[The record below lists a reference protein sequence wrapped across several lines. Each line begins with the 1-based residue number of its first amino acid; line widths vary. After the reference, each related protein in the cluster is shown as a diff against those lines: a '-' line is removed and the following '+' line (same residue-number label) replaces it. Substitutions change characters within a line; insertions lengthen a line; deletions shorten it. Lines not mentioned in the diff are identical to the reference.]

1 MLWSPY
7 IFLGQLLEG
16 STHAQGQQCR
26 TFLRLTMGGW
36 RAAHPWESM
45 WLCIIPRAGPQE
57 IAPEPHTGTFLGP
70 RELVGGSLPGLGVA
84 GRWGNSACGQLQDAM
99 PWAGDSHG
107 HLLGVRGS
115 SWVSRAQVLEAS
127 LGWAALLGGGKG
139 GLALRKLPQIS
150 GLGFLVGRGRGE
162 KAAGAQPALGA
173 KANSLLPTPPP
184 TPAAEGR
191 KGTASRGQVNYLRPT
206 RLADSRGLDPTLC
219 LGSGA
224 YTDTHSPARP
234 PSR

>member
-57 IAPEPHTGTFLGP
+57 IAPEPHTGTCLGP

-99 PWAGDSHG
+99 PWAGG
-107 HLLGVRGS
+107 LTRAPAWGQRLLMGFPGTGSGSLLRVGS
-115 SWVSRAQVLEAS
+115 SPRRWERRPGPEEAAPDLRPGVPGRARAWRES
-127 LGWAALLGGGKG
+127 SW
-139 GLALRKLPQIS
+139 
-150 GLGFLVGRGRGE
+150 
-162 KAAGAQPALGA
+162 
-173 KANSLLPTPPP
+173 
-184 TPAAEGR
+184 
-191 KGTASRGQVNYLRPT
+191 GTASPGSQGKQPPPHPT
-206 RLADSRGLDPTLC
+206 PNASCRR
-219 LGSGA
+219 
-224 YTDTHSPARP
+224 
-234 PSR
+234 